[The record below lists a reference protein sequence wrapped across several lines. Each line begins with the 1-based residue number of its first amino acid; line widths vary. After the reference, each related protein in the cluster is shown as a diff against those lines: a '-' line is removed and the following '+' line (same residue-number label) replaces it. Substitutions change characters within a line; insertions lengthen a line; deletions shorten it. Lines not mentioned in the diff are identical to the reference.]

1 MNPKCGKKSEQFFFM
16 NIPIYVM
23 IFEVSQIEIFLLT
36 LFCHRNRLL
45 TIILCFLLFLLQRL
59 RTQLDTKRP
68 IIEQSLEAGR
78 FYLREEGDDT
88 RLSTSSNDSNDQG
101 KLNNQ
106 SMIRV

>member
-1 MNPKCGKKSEQFFFM
+1 M
-16 NIPIYVM
+16 
-23 IFEVSQIEIFLLT
+23 
-36 LFCHRNRLL
+36 
-45 TIILCFLLFLLQRL
+45 LLQRL
-59 RTQLDTKRP
+59 RSQLDTKRP

-101 KLNNQ
+101 KLNSQSMIYQSLEAGDNRLSTSSNVSNDQGKSHSQ